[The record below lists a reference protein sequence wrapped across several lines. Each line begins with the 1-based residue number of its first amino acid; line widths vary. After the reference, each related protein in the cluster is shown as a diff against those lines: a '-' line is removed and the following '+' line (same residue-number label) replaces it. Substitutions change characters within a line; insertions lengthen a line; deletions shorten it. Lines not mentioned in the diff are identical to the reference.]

1 MVDPVAN
8 DVENGFDAFQQV
20 PPQINGILNS
30 RDDSGVDLAA
40 LNLNGESPI
49 PTQNGKFIQSEPR
62 KPFAFFGEKFSKISC
77 IFMRLLKK
85 IFAKKRKSTVF
96 LLTLY
101 SWAQFTLLF
110 YILDC

>member
-30 RDDSGVDLAA
+30 RGDSGVDLAA

-49 PTQNGKFIQSEPR
+49 PTQNGKFIKDEPK
-62 KPFAFFGEKFSKISC
+62 KPYF
-77 IFMRLLKK
+77 
-85 IFAKKRKSTVF
+85 
-96 LLTLY
+96 
-101 SWAQFTLLF
+101 
-110 YILDC
+110 